1 MPVPG
6 GGHGGEWDPAP
17 ALLGSSPA
25 QMTVTELSSQD
36 RALGLTDS
44 SQLGGGHSL

>member
-17 ALLGSSPA
+17 TLLGSAPA
-25 QMTVTELSSQD
+25 KMTVTELSSQD
-36 RALGLTDS
+36 RALGLRDS
-44 SQLGGGHSL
+44 SQLGWGHGL